1 MKRVL
6 ITSAIPY
13 VAGVKHLGN
22 LVGSMLPADIFARYC
37 RSTGYDTL
45 AICAT
50 DEHGAPV
57 ELAALEEGMPVAQY
71 AAKWHAVQKELGDR
85 FGLAWDNF
93 GRSSSPQNPLPQR
106 HNSSFCRTGFFAR
119 STPQIARF
127 ASQAVP
133 LYEDWP
139 SIHFFI

>member
-1 MKRVL
+1 MKRIL

-37 RSTGYDTL
+37 RSRGYDTL

-57 ELAALEEGMPVAQY
+57 ELAALEEKLPVAEY
-71 AAKWHAVQKELGDR
+71 AAKWHAVQKDR
-85 FGLAWDNF
+85 TM
-93 GRSSSPQNPLPQR
+93 S
-106 HNSSFCRTGFFAR
+106 
-119 STPQIARF
+119 
-127 ASQAVP
+127 
-133 LYEDWP
+133 
-139 SIHFFI
+139 